1 MRGKRQQLEEAAS
14 EAVQRS
20 GFHHL
25 SFRTLANEVGVKSS
39 SVHYYFPEKADLASA
54 LITAYTEAFK
64 QRLHDIDRDKKTL
77 RQKLDSLVK
86 IFDSLI
92 KTDKFCLCG
101 MLAAEVAILDEKNKQ
116 LLNAYFSQAEDW
128 LKATF
133 KTHQNELSTSLKPL
147 ALSRIVLSGLEG
159 AILIDRVDGSVKYLR
174 AQQALIRSLIN

>member
-1 MRGKRQQLEEAAS
+1 MR

-54 LITAYTEAFK
+54 LITAYADAFK
-64 QRLHDIDRDKKTL
+64 QRLDSIDRDKKTL
-77 RQKLDSLVK
+77 RQKLDSLLK

-92 KTDKFCLCG
+92 KADKFCLCG
-101 MLAAEVAILDEKNKQ
+101 MMAAEVAILDEKNKQ
-116 LLNAYFSQAEDW
+116 LLNAYFSQAEKW
-128 LKATF
+128 LTSTF
-133 KTHQNELSTSLKPL
+133 KTHQRELTTSLKPL

-159 AILIDRVDGSVKYLR
+159 AILIDRVDGSRKYLS
-174 AQQALIRSLIN
+174 AQQALIRSLIA